1 MPALGVS
8 CAVVFPAISS
18 GAKEP
23 QLKQHSNMWDV
34 VFLRCWSKM
43 WFSSLLTVPLRLCT
57 MQPCR
62 TGGSTTWSKEMSSS
76 KYNRRLGE
84 LVDGGWSARDA
95 CVFSILGGQVGR
107 C

>member
-1 MPALGVS
+1 M
-8 CAVVFPAISS
+8 VFPAISS

-23 QLKQHSNMWDV
+23 QLKQRSNMWDV

-57 MQPCR
+57 MRPCR

-84 LVDGGWSARDA
+84 LVDGGWSACDA
-95 CVFSILGGQVGR
+95 CVFSILGVQVGR